1 MGARGCGFI
10 RVNQPLKGLTM
21 KKLDEIFDS
30 GKGLAFYLLA
40 AGLGL
45 AFYGSIWL
53 MLAIGTILGG

>member
-1 MGARGCGFI
+1 MR
-10 RVNQPLKGLTM
+10 
-21 KKLDEIFDS
+21 KLDEIFDS

-53 MLAIGTILGG
+53 MLAIGTLLGE